1 LKTTSDAPRRVRLT
15 ARAWFG
21 IAVFATLVVVA
32 LGAAWLAPHDP
43 LEQDLLAASMP
54 PAWVAEGDR
63 AHPFGTDTLGR
74 DILARLIWG
83 ARPALIV
90 ALAGASLAG
99 LAGTLLGLVAGFLG
113 GAVDALVSRAVDVWM
128 SFPAVLLA
136 IVLVAVMGTGLT
148 AVVLAI
154 AIIDWTRFCRVV
166 RAETQ
171 AQARLD
177 YVVSA
182 RVIGLT
188 PMRTLL
194 HEVLPNVAPLLL
206 TLFTLEMGI
215 AVVVEAILSF
225 VGLSLSSDVPT
236 WGGLIQEGRLY
247 VHQTPWLLGLPI
259 AAIVVTVLGFNALGD
274 GLRESLD
281 PVLRR

>member
-1 LKTTSDAPRRVRLT
+1 MTSADAVRRVHLT
-15 ARAWFG
+15 ARAWLG

-32 LGAAWLAPHDP
+32 LGATWLAPHDP
-43 LEQDLLAASMP
+43 LEQDLLAATMP
-54 PAWVAEGDR
+54 PAWAAEGDR
-63 AHPFGTDTLGR
+63 AHLFGTDTLGR
-74 DILARLIWG
+74 DILSRLIWG
-83 ARPALIV
+83 ARPALVV

-99 LAGTLLGLVAGFLG
+99 LVGTLLGLVAGFRG
-113 GAVDALVSRAVDVWM
+113 GVIDALVSRAVDVWM

-136 IVLVAVMGTGLT
+136 IVLVAVIGTGLT

-166 RAETQ
+166 RVEAQ

-182 RVIGLT
+182 RVIGLGPT
-188 PMRTLL
+188 RTLL
-194 HEVLPNVAPLLL
+194 HEVLPNVLPLLL

-281 PVLRR
+281 PVQRR

>member
-1 LKTTSDAPRRVRLT
+1 MTSADAVRRVHLT
-15 ARAWFG
+15 ARAWLG

-32 LGAAWLAPHDP
+32 LGATWLAPHDP
-43 LEQDLLAASMP
+43 LEQDLLAATMP
-54 PAWVAEGDR
+54 PAWAAEGDR
-63 AHPFGTDTLGR
+63 AHLFGTDTLGR
-74 DILARLIWG
+74 DILSRLIWG
-83 ARPALIV
+83 ARPALVV

-99 LAGTLLGLVAGFLG
+99 LVGTLLGLVAGFRG
-113 GAVDALVSRAVDVWM
+113 GVIDALVSRAVDVWM

-136 IVLVAVMGTGLT
+136 IVLVAVIGTGLT

-154 AIIDWTRFCRVV
+154 AIIDWTRFCRIV
-166 RAETQ
+166 RVEAQ

-182 RVIGLT
+182 RVIGLGPT
-188 PMRTLL
+188 RTLL
-194 HEVLPNVAPLLL
+194 HEVLPNVLPLLL

-281 PVLRR
+281 PVQRR

>member
-1 LKTTSDAPRRVRLT
+1 MRPASAHLT

-21 IAVFATLVVVA
+21 LAILVGLVVVA
-32 LGAAWLAPHDP
+32 LGAHWLAPHDP
-43 LEQDLLAASMP
+43 LEQDLLSASLP
-54 PAWVAEGDR
+54 PAWADAGER
-63 AHPFGTDTLGR
+63 AHLFGTDTLGR
-74 DILARLIWG
+74 DILSRLIFG

-99 LAGTLLGLVAGFLG
+99 LAGTLLGLLAGFHG
-113 GAVDALVSRAVDVWM
+113 GWVDALISRAVDIWM

-136 IVLVAVMGTGLT
+136 IVLVAVIGTGLT
-148 AVVLAI
+148 SVVMAI
-154 AIIDWTRFCRVV
+154 AIIDWTRFCRVI

-177 YVVSA
+177 YVASA
-182 RVIGLT
+182 QVIGLT
-188 PMRTLL
+188 PARTLL
-194 HEVLPNVAPLLL
+194 HEVLPNVLPLLL

-225 VGLSLSSDVPT
+225 VGLSLSSDTPT
-236 WGGLIQEGRLY
+236 WGGMIQEGRLY
-247 VHQTPWLLGLPI
+247 VHQTPWLFGLPI
-259 AAIVVTVLGFNALGD
+259 AAIILVVLGFNALGD

>member
-1 LKTTSDAPRRVRLT
+1 MTSADAVRRVHLT
-15 ARAWFG
+15 ARAWLG

-32 LGAAWLAPHDP
+32 LGATWLAPHDP
-43 LEQDLLAASMP
+43 LEQDLLAATMP
-54 PAWVAEGDR
+54 PAWAAEGDR
-63 AHPFGTDTLGR
+63 AHLFGTDTLGR
-74 DILARLIWG
+74 DILSRLIWG

-99 LAGTLLGLVAGFLG
+99 LVGTLLGLVAGFRG
-113 GAVDALVSRAVDVWM
+113 GVIDALVSRAVDVWM

-136 IVLVAVMGTGLT
+136 IVLDAVIGTGLT

-166 RAETQ
+166 RVEAQ

-182 RVIGLT
+182 RVIGLGPT
-188 PMRTLL
+188 RTLL
-194 HEVLPNVAPLLL
+194 HEVLPNVLPLLL

-281 PVLRR
+281 PVQRR

>member
-1 LKTTSDAPRRVRLT
+1 MNATGATRRVHLT

-32 LGAAWLAPHDP
+32 LGARWLAPQDP

-54 PAWVAEGDR
+54 PAWAGEGDP
-63 AHPFGTDTLGR
+63 AHLFGTDTLGR
-74 DILARLIWG
+74 DILSRLIWG

-99 LAGTLLGLVAGFLG
+99 LVGTLLGLVAGFRG

-136 IVLVAVMGTGLT
+136 IVLVAVIGTGLT

-171 AQARLD
+171 AQVRLD

-182 RVIGLT
+182 RVIGLS
-188 PMRTLL
+188 PMRTLM
-194 HEVLPNVAPLLL
+194 HEVLPNLAPLLL

-281 PVLRR
+281 PVLRC

>member
-1 LKTTSDAPRRVRLT
+1 MSTTSAPRAVRLN

-21 IAVFATLVVVA
+21 IAVFATLVVLA

-43 LEQDLLAASMP
+43 LEQDLLAASTP
-54 PAWVAEGDR
+54 PAWAADGDR
-63 AHPFGTDTLGR
+63 AHLLGTDTLGR

-99 LAGTLLGLVAGFLG
+99 LVGTLLGLVAGFRG
-113 GAVDALVSRAVDVWM
+113 GAIDALVSRAVDVWM

-136 IVLVAVMGTGLT
+136 IVLVAVVGTGLA

>member
-1 LKTTSDAPRRVRLT
+1 MRSLPHLT

-21 IAVFATLVVVA
+21 LGVFVA
-32 LGAAWLAPHDP
+32 LLAVSLAARWLAPHDP
-43 LEQDLLAASMP
+43 LEQDLLAAGLP
-54 PAWVAEGDR
+54 PAWAADGDWS
-63 AHPFGTDTLGR
+63 HPFGTDTLGR
-74 DILARLIWG
+74 DILSRLVYG
-83 ARPALIV
+83 ARPAMIV

-99 LAGTLLGLVAGFLG
+99 LAGTFLGLLAGFHG
-113 GAVDALVSRAVDVWM
+113 GFVDALISRAVDVWV

-136 IVLVAVMGTGLT
+136 IVLVAVIGTGLT
-148 AVVLAI
+148 SVVLAI

-177 YVVSA
+177 YVQSA

-188 PMRTLL
+188 PARTLL
-194 HEVLPNVAPLLL
+194 REVLPNVAPLLL

-225 VGLSLSSDVPT
+225 VGLSLSSDTPT

-259 AAIVVTVLGFNALGD
+259 VAIVVTVLGFNALGD
-274 GLRESLD
+274 GLRDSLD
-281 PVLRR
+281 PMLRR

>member
-1 LKTTSDAPRRVRLT
+1 MSATDATRCVHLT

-21 IAVFATLVVVA
+21 IAVFALLIVVA
-32 LGAAWLAPHDP
+32 LGAGWLAPHDP
-43 LEQDLLAASMP
+43 LDQDLLAASVP
-54 PAWVAEGDR
+54 PAWTSDGDR
-63 AHPFGTDTLGR
+63 AHLFGTDALGR
-74 DILARLIWG
+74 DILSRLIFG
-83 ARPALIV
+83 ARPALVV

-99 LAGTLLGLVAGFLG
+99 LVGTLLGLLAGFRG

-136 IVLVAVMGTGLT
+136 IVLVAVIGTGLT

-182 RVIGLT
+182 RVIGLG
-188 PMRTLL
+188 PMRTLW

>member
-1 LKTTSDAPRRVRLT
+1 MLRTPRLT
-15 ARAWFG
+15 ARAWIG
-21 IAVFATLVVVA
+21 LAVFALLVIVA
-32 LGAAWLAPHDP
+32 LAAPWLAPHDP
-43 LEQDLLAASMP
+43 LEQDLIAASLP
-54 PAWVAEGDR
+54 PAWAPDG
-63 AHPFGTDTLGR
+63 AWSHPFGTDTLGR
-74 DILARLIWG
+74 DIVSRLIYG

-99 LAGTLLGLVAGFLG
+99 LAGTLLGLLAGFYG
-113 GAVDALVSRAVDVWM
+113 GVADALISRAVDVWM

-166 RAETQ
+166 RAEAQ

-177 YVVSA
+177 YVTSA
-182 RVIGLT
+182 RVIGLS
-188 PMRTLL
+188 PMHALL
-194 HEVLPNVAPLLL
+194 REVLPNIAPLLL

-225 VGLSLSSDVPT
+225 VGLSLSSDTPT

>member
-1 LKTTSDAPRRVRLT
+1 MTSADAVRRVHLT
-15 ARAWFG
+15 ARAWLG

-32 LGAAWLAPHDP
+32 LGATWLAPHDP
-43 LEQDLLAASMP
+43 LEQDLLAATMP
-54 PAWVAEGDR
+54 PAWAAEGDR
-63 AHPFGTDTLGR
+63 AHLFGTDTLGR
-74 DILARLIWG
+74 DILSRLIWG

-99 LAGTLLGLVAGFLG
+99 LVGTLLGLVAGFRG
-113 GAVDALVSRAVDVWM
+113 GVIDALVSRAVDVWM

-136 IVLVAVMGTGLT
+136 IVLVAVIGTGLT

-166 RAETQ
+166 RVEAQ

-182 RVIGLT
+182 RVIGLGPT
-188 PMRTLL
+188 RTLL
-194 HEVLPNVAPLLL
+194 HEVLPNVLPLLL

-281 PVLRR
+281 PVQRR

>member
-1 LKTTSDAPRRVRLT
+1 MISADAMRRVHLT
-15 ARAWFG
+15 SRAWFG
-21 IAVFATLVVVA
+21 IAVFFTLAVVA
-32 LGAAWLAPHDP
+32 LGATWLAPHDP
-43 LEQDLLAASMP
+43 LEQDLLAAAMP
-54 PAWVAEGDR
+54 PAWAAEGDS
-63 AHPFGTDTLGR
+63 AHVFGTDTLGR
-74 DILARLIWG
+74 DILSRLIWG

-99 LAGTLLGLVAGFLG
+99 LVGTLLGLVAGFRG
-113 GAVDALVSRAVDVWM
+113 GVVDALVSRAVDVWM

-136 IVLVAVMGTGLT
+136 IVLVAVIGTGLT

-166 RAETQ
+166 RAEAQ

-182 RVIGLT
+182 RVIGLGST
-188 PMRTLL
+188 RTLL
-194 HEVLPNVAPLLL
+194 HEVLPNVLPVLL

>member
-1 LKTTSDAPRRVRLT
+1 MSTTSAPRSVRLN

-43 LEQDLLAASMP
+43 LEQDLLAASTP
-54 PAWVAEGDR
+54 PAWAADGDR
-63 AHPFGTDTLGR
+63 AHLLGTDTLGR

-99 LAGTLLGLVAGFLG
+99 LVGTLLGLVAGFRG
-113 GAVDALVSRAVDVWM
+113 GAIDAFVSRAVDVWM

-136 IVLVAVMGTGLT
+136 IVLVAVVGTGLA

>member
-1 LKTTSDAPRRVRLT
+1 MNATDARRRVHLT

-21 IAVFATLVVVA
+21 IAVFALLVVVA
-32 LGAAWLAPHDP
+32 LGANALAPHDP

-54 PAWVAEGDR
+54 PAWAAEGDA

-74 DILARLIWG
+74 DILSRLIWG

-99 LAGTLLGLVAGFLG
+99 FVGTLLGLLAGFRG

-136 IVLVAVMGTGLT
+136 IVLVAVIGTGLT

-188 PMRTLL
+188 PTRTLL
-194 HEVLPNVAPLLL
+194 REVLPNVAPLLL

-259 AAIVVTVLGFNALGD
+259 AAVVVTVLGFNALGD

>member
-1 LKTTSDAPRRVRLT
+1 MNPRLHPHLNL
-15 ARAWFG
+15 RATFG
-21 IAVFATLVVVA
+21 LLVFASLLLVA
-32 LGAAWLAPHDP
+32 LGAPWLAPHDP
-43 LEQDLLAASMP
+43 LAQDLMAASLP
-54 PAWVAEGDR
+54 PAWATDGER

-74 DILARLIWG
+74 DILSRLIHG

-90 ALAGASLAG
+90 ALAGATLAG
-99 LAGTLLGLVAGFLG
+99 VVGTLLGLLAGFHG
-113 GAVDALVSRAVDVWM
+113 GRVDALISRTVDIWM

-136 IVLVAVMGTGLT
+136 IVLVAVIGTGLL

-177 YVVSA
+177 YVTSA
-182 RVIGLT
+182 RVIGLS
-188 PMRTLL
+188 PARTLL
-194 HEVLPNVAPLLL
+194 REVLPNVLPLLL

-225 VGLSLSSDVPT
+225 VGLSVSSDMPT

-259 AAIVVTVLGFNALGD
+259 TAIVVTVLGFNALGD

-281 PVLRR
+281 PVLRQ